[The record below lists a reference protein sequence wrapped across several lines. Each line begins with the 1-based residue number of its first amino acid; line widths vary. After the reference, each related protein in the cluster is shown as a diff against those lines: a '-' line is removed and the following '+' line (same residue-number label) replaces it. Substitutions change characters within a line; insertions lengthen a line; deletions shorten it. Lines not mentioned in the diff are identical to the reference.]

1 MCDYR
6 IAIIGFGSIGSRHLL
21 NIADVLNERQLSF
34 SVDLIRSTR
43 GSELDSRFC
52 SLVNEVYF
60 SYENVPDDY
69 DVVFITNPPHL
80 HYDTIKAFASKTRHM
95 FIEKPVFD
103 NANITL
109 QELGLKKEGVYYVAC
124 PLRYTRIIQYIK
136 SEIEPSS
143 VFSVRVICSSY
154 LPEWRPGVD
163 YRRTYSADAKQ
174 GGGVSI
180 DLIHEW
186 DYLKYL
192 FGLPT
197 TMFNLRGRFSNLEI
211 SSDDL
216 SVYIAEYDQ
225 MLVEVH
231 LDYFGRKNIREI
243 QLFTETDTIVG
254 DILTNEIRYLKSGKV
269 ISFSDSRNAFQR
281 REISYFFDI
290 LEGKEEN
297 HNDIAGAMATLRL
310 VEEGIV

>member
-1 MCDYR
+1 
-6 IAIIGFGSIGSRHLL
+6 
-21 NIADVLNERQLSF
+21 
-34 SVDLIRSTR
+34 
-43 GSELDSRFC
+43 
-52 SLVNEVYF
+52 
-60 SYENVPDDY
+60 
-69 DVVFITNPPHL
+69 
-80 HYDTIKAFASKTRHM
+80 
-95 FIEKPVFD
+95 
-103 NANITL
+103 
-109 QELGLKKEGVYYVAC
+109 
-124 PLRYTRIIQYIK
+124 
-136 SEIEPSS
+136 
-143 VFSVRVICSSY
+143 

-254 DILTNEIRYLKSGKV
+254 DILTNEI
-269 ISFSDSRNAFQR
+269 SD
-281 REISYFFDI
+281 FFDI

-297 HNDIAGAMATLRL
+297 HNDSAGAMATLRL